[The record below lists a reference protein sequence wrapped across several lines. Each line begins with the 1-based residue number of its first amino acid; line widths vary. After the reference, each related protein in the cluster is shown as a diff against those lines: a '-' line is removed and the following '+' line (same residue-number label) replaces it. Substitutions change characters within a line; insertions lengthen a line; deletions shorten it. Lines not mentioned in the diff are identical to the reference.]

1 MVISRIQFRP
11 RRMIQGQDIF
21 QTRRASQRSDGR
33 PRSSNRHEGNRAT
46 CGESLV
52 VVLADRQGRPSLHAT
67 RFTCPP
73 SSRAVAWIDWLIDQ
87 EEVMA
92 TETVGSPAFIA
103 SGNTK
108 VYKNFIDGEWV
119 ESSTGET
126 FEDRNPADTREVVAI
141 FQKSGKADVDAA
153 VAAANRAFAKWRLVP
168 APRRAEIVFRAAE
181 MLLERTEE
189 YARDM
194 TREMGKV
201 LKETRGD
208 VQEAIDT
215 AYYFAGE
222 GRRMFGPTT
231 PSELPNKFAMAV
243 RTPIGLCGM
252 ITPWNFPM
260 AIPSWKLLP
269 AIVCGNT
276 CVIKPAQDTPLSTFN
291 LVSTLADA
299 AVPRGAVNIV
309 TGFGS
314 SVGTP
319 MTEHPDVRAVSLTGS
334 TEVGRIVGTTAAKTF
349 KHCSLE
355 LGGKNPMIVLDDANL
370 DLAIEGGLWGGFGTT
385 GQRCTAT
392 SRMIVQKGV
401 YREFVERL
409 VDRAK
414 KLKVGNGLDE
424 TVQMGPAVNEKQLQ
438 TDLSYVEV
446 GKNEGA
452 KLLCGGNRLDQGE
465 YQYGW
470 FMEPT
475 VFIDVDPKMR
485 IAQEEIFGPVVS
497 IIPCD
502 NLENAI
508 EIANNIEYG
517 LSSALYTK
525 DVNKAFAA
533 MRDLH
538 AGITYINAPT
548 IGAEV
553 HLPFGGVKA
562 TGNGHRE
569 GGIGAIDFYSEWK
582 SVYVDYSDTLQRA
595 QIDRPE

>member
-1 MVISRIQFRP
+1 M
-11 RRMIQGQDIF
+11 
-21 QTRRASQRSDGR
+21 
-33 PRSSNRHEGNRAT
+33 AT
-46 CGESLV
+46 D
-52 VVLADRQGRPSLHAT
+52 VLTGPTILGTAT
-67 RFTCPP
+67 RT
-73 SSRAVAWIDWLIDQ
+73 R
-87 EEVMA
+87 
-92 TETVGSPAFIA
+92 
-103 SGNTK
+103 

-119 ESSTGET
+119 EASTGQT
-126 FEDRNPADTREVVAI
+126 FENRNPADTRDVVGI
-141 FQKSGKADVDAA
+141 FQRSGKADVDTAI
-153 VAAANRAFAKWRLVP
+153 AAAKQAFAKWRLVP
-168 APRRAEIVFRAAE
+168 APRRAEIIYRAAE
-181 MLLERTEE
+181 MLMERKEDC
-189 YARDM
+189 ARDM
-194 TREMGKV
+194 TREMGKI

-208 VQEAIDT
+208 VQEAVDT
-215 AYYFAGE
+215 AYYMAGE

-243 RTPIGLCGM
+243 RQPIGVCGM

-269 AIVCGNT
+269 ALVCGNT

-291 LVSTLADA
+291 LVRALYDA
-299 AVPRGAVNIV
+299 GLPRGVINIV

-314 SVGTP
+314 EVGTP
-319 MTEHPDVRAVSLTGS
+319 ITEHADVKAISLTGS
-334 TEVGRIVGTTAAKTF
+334 SAVGRIVGTTAAKSF

-392 SRMIVQKGV
+392 SRIIVQKGI
-401 YREFVERL
+401 YSEFIEQYVER
-409 VDRAK
+409 AK
-414 KLKVGNGLDE
+414 ALKVGNGLDE
-424 TVQMGPAVNEKQLQ
+424 TVDMGPAINENQLKA
-438 TDLSYVEV
+438 DLSYVDI
-446 GKNEGA
+446 GKAEGA
-452 KLLCGGNRLDQGE
+452 RLKCGGNRLDKGE
-465 YQYGW
+465 YQSGY

-475 VFIDVDPKMR
+475 VFVDVDPKMR

-497 IIPCD
+497 IIACD
-502 NLENAI
+502 DLEDAI
-508 EIANNIEYG
+508 EIANGIDYG

-525 DVNKAFAA
+525 DVNKAFVA

-569 GGIGAIDFYSEWK
+569 GGLGAIDFFSEWK
-582 SVYVDYSDTLQRA
+582 SIYVDYSDRLQKA
-595 QIDRPE
+595 QIDRAD

>member
-1 MVISRIQFRP
+1 
-11 RRMIQGQDIF
+11 
-21 QTRRASQRSDGR
+21 
-33 PRSSNRHEGNRAT
+33 
-46 CGESLV
+46 
-52 VVLADRQGRPSLHAT
+52 
-67 RFTCPP
+67 
-73 SSRAVAWIDWLIDQ
+73 
-87 EEVMA
+87 MA
-92 TETVGSPAFIA
+92 TDIMTGPTIMGGTTRTRVMR
-103 SGNTK
+103 NL
-108 VYKNFIDGEWV
+108 IDGEWV
-119 ESSTGET
+119 ESTTGET
-126 FEDRNPADTREVVAI
+126 FEDRNPADGRDVVAI
-141 FQKSGKADVDAA
+141 FQKSGKEDVDAA
-153 VAAANRAFAKWRLVP
+153 IDAARRAFTKWRLVP
-168 APRRAEIVFRAAE
+168 APRRAEIVYKAAE
-181 MLLERTEE
+181 MLIERKEE

-194 TREMGKV
+194 TREMGKI

-215 AYYFAGE
+215 AYYMAGE
-222 GRRMFGPTT
+222 GRRLFGPTV

-243 RTPIGLCGM
+243 RQPLGVCAM

-291 LVSTLADA
+291 LVRTLLDA
-299 AVPRGAVNIV
+299 GVPKGVVNIV

-314 SVGTP
+314 RIGAP
-319 MTEHPDVRAVSLTGS
+319 LMENPEVRAVSLTGS
-334 TEVGRIVGTTAAKTF
+334 TEVGRIVGTTAAKSF

-370 DLAIEGGLWGGFGTT
+370 DLAVDGGLWGGFGTT

-392 SRMIVQKGV
+392 SRIIVQKGI
-401 YREFVERL
+401 YNEFVERY
-409 VDRAK
+409 VHRAK
-414 KLKVGNGLDE
+414 SLRVGNGLDE
-424 TVQMGPAVNEKQLQ
+424 TIDMGPAINEAQLK
-438 TDLSYVEV
+438 TDLSYVDV
-446 GKNEGA
+446 GKDEGA
-452 KLLCGGNRLDQGE
+452 RLVCGGNRLERGE

-502 NLENAI
+502 NLEHAI

-533 MRDLH
+533 MRDLQ

-569 GGIGAIDFYSEWK
+569 GGLGAIDFYTEWK
-582 SVYVDYSDTLQRA
+582 SVYVDYSDRLQKA